1 MIQANSIVREVFSRA
16 RKATPSIIFFD
27 EIDSMVGNR
36 SSGDSDGTSV
46 PARILSSLL
55 NEMDGIEVSAGNV
68 LIIGATNQPPSSLD
82 RALVRAGRF
91 DRLIY
96 VPSPQSEE
104 ERVKILEIHTKAM
117 SLADDVDLVK
127 LARIV
132 DERFTG
138 ADLRGW
144 CREAAMGALR
154 EDMDSRVVV
163 CLTLSNYRVD
173 YQAF

>member
-1 MIQANSIVREVFSRA
+1 
-16 RKATPSIIFFD
+16 
-27 EIDSMVGNR
+27 MVGNR
-36 SSGDSDGTSV
+36 SSGESDGTSV

-96 VPSPQSEE
+96 VPPPQNED
-104 ERVKILEIHTKAM
+104 ERVKIIEIHTRAM
-117 SLADDVDLVK
+117 SLAEDVDLGR
-127 LARIV
+127 LAGMV

-144 CREAAMGALR
+144 CREAAMCALR
-154 EDMDSRVVV
+154 ENMESKVVV
-163 CLTLSNYRVD
+163 WWSGLIMGRTLCISRGRLCLCGQVLLQRC
-173 YQAF
+173 

>member
-1 MIQANSIVREVFSRA
+1 
-16 RKATPSIIFFD
+16 
-27 EIDSMVGNR
+27 MVGNR
-36 SSGDSDGTSV
+36 GSGESDGTSV

-68 LIIGATNQPPSSLD
+68 LIIGATNQPPASLD

-96 VPSPQSEE
+96 VPPPQTED
-104 ERVKILEIHTKAM
+104 ERVKILEIHTRSM
-117 SLADDVDLVK
+117 SLADDVDLVN
-127 LARIV
+127 LAGMI

-144 CREAAMGALR
+144 CREAAMCALR
-154 EDMDSRVVV
+154 EDMDSKVVV
-163 CLTLSNYRVD
+163 CLRGLI
-173 YQAF
+173 FG